1 MKKRGI
7 FSLVLVLVVLYP
19 AFATSPFLD
28 LGSLYELTVSD
39 AAFADAETN
48 SASTVTIITREQI
61 DSFNAQTTS
70 ELVGK
75 AIGTSFSSYGGLGAA
90 QSVQIRGANASK
102 TLVYMDGM
110 LLTSAFDGV
119 FDLSSIPVSLIERI
133 EIVKSGAGNL
143 GKTNAIGGIVH
154 IITKKAADTAYPFT
168 LAFENGSFLPL
179 AYGTGNDTNWV
190 SLADSQKIDF
200 TIRGQ
205 LHDVSIV
212 NTTGGLR
219 ALNGY
224 TYGTGS
230 ERDIRNNADM
240 YKVYDSLTISGD
252 FGRQTEVNSTNFVS
266 FQHVGVPGSLVY
278 GLTPNDYQE
287 DVFLSTTNSLVME
300 NLATNLDSS
309 TARLHYSYGRL
320 YYHDALYGDS
330 EHNRH
335 KGTLMLEQVWNLG
348 ETLALSTGLESSMDY
363 LDSSDVGQHTRIT
376 PSAYANGSIYFAGRR
391 LSLHPTVSL
400 SYLSDTNAFSPN
412 ASLGAIFAIDGQ
424 HVLKATVAY
433 AENAPSFSQLYWPY
447 MSNPDLDTEKGF
459 NVDIGYAY
467 SNGNVRYEGILF
479 GRNMYNA
486 IVNDSSWTPRN
497 IAESLYIGT
506 EQSITLQVNQAFGI
520 SASYQYNKSFDLSDG
535 KSVADAV
542 EVGNIRKHTAKASL
556 SYGRGIVKAILDGE
570 FLGANTESDSVLLCN
585 LTVNLMVREH
595 VKVYAAIDNLFNTS
609 YAFNEGYPMPGMK
622 IRIGGNWDFR

>member
-19 AFATSPFLD
+19 TFATSPFID
-28 LGSLYELTVSD
+28 FGSAYELTVFD
-39 AAFADAETN
+39 EAFADAETN
-48 SASTVTIITREQI
+48 SASTVTIISREQI

-90 QSVQIRGANASK
+90 QSVQIRGASASK
-102 TLVYMDGM
+102 TLVYVDGM
-110 LLTSAFDGV
+110 PLTSAFDGV
-119 FDLSSIPVSLIERI
+119 FDLSSIPVALIERI

-154 IITKKAADTAYPFT
+154 IITKKTADTAYPFT

-179 AYGTGNDTNWV
+179 AYGTGNDRNWS
-190 SLADSQKIDF
+190 SLVDSQKIDF
-200 TIRGQ
+200 TTRGQ
-205 LHDVSIV
+205 LDEVSIV
-212 NTTGGLR
+212 NTIGSSR
-219 ALNGY
+219 AQNGY
-224 TYGTGS
+224 TYGSGS
-230 ERDIRNNADM
+230 ERDIRDNADM

-252 FGRQTEVNSTNFVS
+252 IGRRTEVNSTTFVS
-266 FQHVGVPGSLVY
+266 FQQVGVPGSLVY
-278 GLTPNDYQE
+278 GLTPNDHQE
-287 DVFLSTTNSLVME
+287 DLFLSTTNSVVLKS
-300 NLATNLDSS
+300 LSPNLDSLA
-309 TARLHYSYGRL
+309 ARANYSYGRL

-330 EHNRH
+330 EHDRH
-335 KGTLMLEQVWNLG
+335 KGTVMLEQVWNLS
-348 ETLALSTGLESSMDY
+348 ETFALSTGLESSIDY
-363 LDSSDVGQHTRIT
+363 LDSTDVGQHTRIT
-376 PSAYANGSIYFAGRR
+376 PSAYANGSIYLTGKR
-391 LSLHPTVSL
+391 LSLHPTVSV
-400 SYLSDTNAFSPN
+400 SYLSDTNVFSPN
-412 ASLGAIFAIDGQ
+412 ASLGTIFAIDGQ
-424 HVLKATVAY
+424 HELKATVAY

-447 MSNPDLDTEKGF
+447 MSNPDLDTEKGV

-467 SNGNVRYEGILF
+467 SNGKVRYEGILF

-506 EQSITLQVNQAFGI
+506 EQSIALQVNQAYGI

-535 KSVADAV
+535 KSIADNV

-556 SYGRGIVKAILDGE
+556 SYGQGFVKAILDGE
-570 FLGANTESDSVLLCN
+570 YLGGSSDSDPIFLCN
-585 LTVNLMVREH
+585 ITVNFLVRED
-595 VKVYAAIDNLFNTS
+595 VKLYASIDNLFDTS

-622 IRIGGNWDFR
+622 LRIGGNWDFR